1 MIIFQKQNFKT
12 LVEHTDTASGFDLF
26 ALLYRVANLAQNS
39 EEFSQAY
46 SCGRGTQMNPEVKCS
61 SFPELR
67 EMDGSDSDL
76 SPQ

>member
-1 MIIFQKQNFKT
+1 M
-12 LVEHTDTASGFDLF
+12 VEHTDTASGFNLF

-67 EMDGSDSDL
+67 EMDVSDPDL